1 MCSKP
6 ESLCPLGRSS
16 LQLDC
21 FCWCT
26 GRDRS
31 LPNSQTVR
39 CVPKWLEDLCSLP
52 RPGNRVAAHGVST
65 RDTVRDSRMRVGER
79 REDLDPHAT
88 SRLPTQC
95 SNFELLESSKKNR
108 TRPCL
113 DIHSWTAI

>member
-1 MCSKP
+1 MCSRP

-52 RPGNRVAAHGVST
+52 RPGNRVAGHGVFT
-65 RDTVRDSRMRVGER
+65 RDTAPESRKCVQGGRG
-79 REDLDPHAT
+79 DLDRCAT
-88 SRLPTQC
+88 SCRRTPG
-95 SNFELLESSKKNR
+95 SNFYLLESCNENQ
-108 TRPCL
+108 
-113 DIHSWTAI
+113 TARYHLH